1 MYGIGFER
9 QTDQG
14 FFLRGEY
21 NDYDIDGKTVANA
34 GTDSKFTTTLNSTG
48 GETGRLSIGKAF

>member
-1 MYGIGFER
+1 M
-9 QTDQG
+9 
-14 FFLRGEY
+14 FFRLEY